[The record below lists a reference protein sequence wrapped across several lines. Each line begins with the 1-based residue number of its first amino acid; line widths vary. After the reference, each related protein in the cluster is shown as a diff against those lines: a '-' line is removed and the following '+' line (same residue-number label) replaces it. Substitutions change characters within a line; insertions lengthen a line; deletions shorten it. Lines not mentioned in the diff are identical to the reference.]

1 LVTIAATA
9 GSFGDTCD
17 GMAMGGDVELMTR
30 MYREWSRG
38 DMSGLFEVFDPAVE
52 VRPALGAF
60 LATTVYHGYEG
71 VRSWY
76 EDTNEPWSRLDAE
89 PERFIDAGER
99 TVVVVA
105 LHARV
110 PGGHVDVDATI
121 AHVVTVRAG
130 KIVRIDGYAEPD
142 AALAAV
148 AA

>member
-1 LVTIAATA
+1 MTT
-9 GSFGDTCD
+9 
-17 GMAMGGDVELMTR
+17 GGDVEVMTR

-38 DMSGLFEVFDPAVE
+38 DMDGLLDAFDPEVE

-60 LATTVYHGYEG
+60 LASTVYHGHEG

-76 EDTNEPWSRLDAE
+76 EDTTEPWSELEAE

-110 PGGHVDVDATI
+110 PGGQVDLGSKI
-121 AHVVTVRAG
+121 AHVVTFRDG
-130 KIVRIDGYAEPD
+130 RIVRLDGYAEPD

-148 AA
+148 TPAR

>member
-1 LVTIAATA
+1 
-9 GSFGDTCD
+9 
-17 GMAMGGDVELMTR
+17 MGTGADVELMTR

-38 DMSGLFEVFDPAVE
+38 DMDGLFDVFDPAVE

-60 LATTVYHGYEG
+60 LATTVYHGHEG

-76 EDTNEPWSRLDAE
+76 EDTTEPWSQLEAE
-89 PERFIDAGER
+89 PEAFIDAGER
-99 TVVVVA
+99 TVVVVS

-110 PGGHVDVDATI
+110 PGGHVDLDAKI
-121 AHVVTVRAG
+121 AHIVTVRGG